1 VSIESDKDAIGLA
14 AAGQVVAVALAEMRG
29 AVRAGVTTSELDEIG
44 ASVFDR
50 YGARS
55 APQLA
60 YGFPGTNCISV
71 NAEAV
76 HGVPSNRALLLGDVV
91 KLDVTAELDGYMADA
106 AISVPVGVPSRL
118 AAALIRTAE
127 RALVRALSVV
137 VPGRRVNE
145 IGRVVESEVNRA
157 GFKVLTA
164 LGGHGIGRTIHEEPH
179 VPNHYVASD
188 MTTLTEGLVIT
199 IEPIIAATT
208 SRIRGPGKDGWTI
221 STADGSFSAHAE
233 HTVIVMRNGPVILT
247 AAA

>member
-118 AAALIRTAE
+118 AAALIKTAE

-137 VPGRRVNE
+137 APGRRVNE

-164 LGGHGIGRTIHEEPH
+164 LGGHGIGRTIHERPH

-188 MTTLTEGLVIT
+188 MTRLTEGLVIT

-221 STADGSFSAHAE
+221 STADGSLSAHAE
-233 HTVIVMRNGPVILT
+233 HTVIVMRNGPIILT